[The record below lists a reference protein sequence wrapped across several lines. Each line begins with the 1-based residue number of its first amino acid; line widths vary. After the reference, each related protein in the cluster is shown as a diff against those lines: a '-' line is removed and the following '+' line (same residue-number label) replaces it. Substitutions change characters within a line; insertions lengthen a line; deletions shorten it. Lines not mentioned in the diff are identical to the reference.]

1 MSRKRRLSSAPVLG
15 AVAIA
20 LLAAFA
26 APATAQATAETAPV
40 SVDRERMTQYVRAHR
55 VLNDARDEFHGKVG
69 RLHDEQGRERARIEM
84 EEQIAAGLE
93 AHDLTRAEYD
103 ELTVLISLDG
113 DTRTLFDEVML
124 ELAEE
129 GAGS

>member
-1 MSRKRRLSSAPVLG
+1 
-15 AVAIA
+15 
-20 LLAAFA
+20 
-26 APATAQATAETAPV
+26 
-40 SVDRERMTQYVRAHR
+40 MTQYVRAHR
-55 VLNDARDEFHGKVG
+55 VLNDARDAFHGKVG
-69 RLHDEQGRERARIEM
+69 RIHDEQGRERARIEM
-84 EEQIAAGLE
+84 QEEISAGLE

-113 DTRTLFDEVML
+113 NARTLFDELME

>member
-1 MSRKRRLSSAPVLG
+1 
-15 AVAIA
+15 
-20 LLAAFA
+20 
-26 APATAQATAETAPV
+26 
-40 SVDRERMTQYVRAHR
+40 MTQYVRAHR